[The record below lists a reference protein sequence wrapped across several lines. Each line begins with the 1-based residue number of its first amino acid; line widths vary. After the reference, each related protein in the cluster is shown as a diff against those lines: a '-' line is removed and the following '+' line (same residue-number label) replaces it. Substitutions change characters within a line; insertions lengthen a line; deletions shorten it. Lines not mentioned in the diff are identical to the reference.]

1 MRRLFT
7 TVLTLSL
14 VAVWLA
20 PAVIAQDRAA
30 MEQRLRTELAKIL
43 KKDAAQ
49 LPVDKPVTGLGADAL
64 DVIEWQMAAERTYR
78 VNIADDKLFEPAPAG
93 KDPTVRKDLTISS
106 MAVVVATAKPWP
118 AGKTK

>member
-7 TVLTLSL
+7 TLLTISL
-14 VAVWLA
+14 VTLWLA
-20 PAVIAQDRAA
+20 PALIAQDRAA

-43 KKDAAQ
+43 KKDATQ
-49 LPVDKPVTGLGADAL
+49 LPLDKPVVGFGAKEL

-78 VNIADDKLFEPAPAG
+78 VDISDDKLFDEKAKPIA
-93 KDPTVRKDLTISS
+93 VRKDLTISS
-106 MAVVVATAKPWP
+106 MAAVVATAKPWP